1 MIPGLESIPEHPFC
15 GFDSD
20 SDSRIKRNHNA
31 YRGVIVVGLESNP
44 ESDFHHGYDYDSA
57 TCYDPC

>member
-57 TCYDPC
+57 T

>member
-31 YRGVIVVGLESNP
+31 YRGVIVVGLESIP
-44 ESDFHHGYDYDSA
+44 ESAMILADVDTELISK
-57 TCYDPC
+57 C